1 MKMFSDCSGECCVCA
16 VGNHCVAGHGDDEYF
31 PADVDTVINRLLN
44 NEYPSYRREMLE
56 YIGMTEED
64 FEAYIAKPTDTSDLK
79 NKESDDEPLKF
90 PYRPEPFAK
99 VPVTITKTVFNSKYW
114 IVGDLYY
121 ISIKV
126 EQDPSMYFLHSKS
139 DDAVTLVKADGA
151 LRKAKLSCFLEGEY
165 TALAH
170 ITQEE
175 LYEYVSKLY

>member
-1 MKMFSDCSGECCVCA
+1 MSMFSDCCGECCICA
-16 VGNHCVAGHGDDEYF
+16 VGDGCVPLHGDNEYH
-31 PADVDTVINRLLN
+31 PANRRTIISRLKN
-44 NEYPSYRREMLE
+44 NEYQSYRKMMLD

-64 FEAYIAKPTDTSDLK
+64 FEAYMANSTDESDPE
-79 NKESDDEPLKF
+79 NCESDDEPPKF

-121 ISIKV
+121 ISIKG

-139 DDAVTLVKADGA
+139 DDVVTLIKADCA

-165 TALAH
+165 TVLAH
-170 ITQEE
+170 ITPEE